1 MNRVRS
7 LKVPG
12 VICFILATV
21 WIVGWERSL
30 TSGEHRFYPPRP
42 EVSKVELR
50 MEEDALGMV
59 DGE

>member
-1 MNRVRS
+1 